1 MDPNAKKKLIRC
13 RHCGSLRDRRVLRL
27 IDQKQSTSIQ
37 NEAGQTL
44 GTGPAQQQNPQGP
57 TTAQNPAPSQNTT
70 AAPTGAPGAK
80 HALVGAGSVV
90 GALRNVRF

>member
-1 MDPNAKKKLIRC
+1 MDPNAKKKLIGAVIAAAC
-13 RHCGSLRDRRVLRL
+13 AIAVYYGL

-70 AAPTGAPGAK
+70 AAPTGAPAQSTPSSAPAPSSA
-80 HALVGAGSVV
+80 H
-90 GALRNVRF
+90 